1 MSCHLSSQPFRYQ
14 MHSKYLEI
22 LVCEIIQLCLHRLH
36 NDFAPHKHW
45 FHEYAPDCL
54 IHWERHEMISHLSEF
69 QAHVPQNFFFQSF
82 FSFICGPADHRGI
95 GRCGSSFCE
104 LHSQV
109 ALLSHEVASLQCLQW
124 LTLPCSPQSLL
135 ASFVIAGCCST
146 PTTESALL
154 SFSNFNVC

>member
-1 MSCHLSSQPFRYQ
+1 MILFFCVLRDFQNTAEFLIIFAEVWHCSTYTGFMSMPP
-14 MHSKYLEI
+14 E
-22 LVCEIIQLCLHRLH
+22 
-36 NDFAPHKHW
+36 
-45 FHEYAPDCL
+45 CL